1 MIVLSDPSPITTLTQ
16 IGKVDLLHQLYGED
30 LIPEAVR
37 AELFESHQSLPGF
50 FLCPPAT
57 DRKAVAR
64 LLAELDPGEA
74 QVIVLAK
81 EKHADG
87 LLIDEIEGRNVA
99 ARERLPFVGM
109 LGVLGQAKLKGLI
122 PSVRDVL
129 REIENETTFF
139 ISREMKNLALK
150 LAGEL

>member
-1 MIVLSDPSPITTLTQ
+1 MIVVSDTSPITTLIQ
-16 IGKVDLLHQLYGED
+16 IGKVDLLHKLYGEV

-37 AELFESHQSLPGF
+37 DELFMSHQSLPKF
-50 FLCPPAT
+50 FLYLPVT
-57 DRKAVAR
+57 DRKAVTR

-74 QVIVLAK
+74 EAIVLAK
-81 EKHADG
+81 ERHADV

-99 ARERLPFVGM
+99 AREGLHFVGL
-109 LGVLGQAKLKGLI
+109 LGVLGQAKLNGFI

-139 ISREMKNLALK
+139 ISQEMKNLALK

>member
-1 MIVLSDPSPITTLTQ
+1 MIVVSDTSPITTLMQ
-16 IGKVDLLHQLYGED
+16 IGKVDLLHQLYGEV

-37 AELFESHQSLPGF
+37 AELFESHQPLPEF
-50 FLCPPAT
+50 FLCLPAT

-74 QVIVLAK
+74 EAIVLAK
-81 EKHADG
+81 EKHADV
-87 LLIDEIEGRNVA
+87 LLIDEIEGRHVA
-99 ARERLPFVGM
+99 AREGLHFVGL
-109 LGVLGQAKLKGLI
+109 LGVLNQAKLKSLI

-129 REIENETTFF
+129 LEIENKTTFF

>member
-1 MIVLSDPSPITTLTQ
+1 MIVVSDTSPITTLIQ
-16 IGKVDLLHQLYGED
+16 IGKVDLLHKLYGEV

-37 AELFESHQSLPGF
+37 DELFMSHQSLPKF
-50 FLCPPAT
+50 FLFLPAT
-57 DRKAVAR
+57 DRKAVTR

-74 QVIVLAK
+74 EAIVLAK
-81 EKHADG
+81 ERHADV

-99 ARERLPFVGM
+99 AREGLHFVGL
-109 LGVLGQAKLKGLI
+109 LGVLGQAKLNGFI

-139 ISREMKNLALK
+139 ISQEMKNLALK